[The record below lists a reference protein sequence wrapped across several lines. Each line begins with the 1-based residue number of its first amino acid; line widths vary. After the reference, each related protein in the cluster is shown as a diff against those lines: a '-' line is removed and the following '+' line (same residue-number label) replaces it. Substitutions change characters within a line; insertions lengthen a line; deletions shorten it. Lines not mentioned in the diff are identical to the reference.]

1 MNNFTDFILEARK
14 NYDSGSL
21 LSSEISKYLN
31 KVNKSIPKQ
40 VQTVI
45 YLTQKYNLLDASSI
59 NEIKTASKS
68 SLKKLASKYNINID
82 NISEL
87 HQLLNDIKSNIRLL
101 PQYQSKQERD
111 SIMLGKLSMDDLTID
126 LDTPQ
131 GRNSASKV
139 YMPMIYKI
147 VNQYLGKSSLS
158 KQELIS
164 AALVGFTNAM
174 NDWRRKTDDDD
185 EEKKVTFKTY
195 AAYRAKQ
202 QILNDM
208 NELSHTLSGTNWYAS
223 KNYGDK
229 LDAFSLDGILGVDDN
244 DFRQDRLSAL
254 GSKDANW
261 DLRGDEAKQWNELF
275 ELLNKTFTQREN
287 DIFYRFFGLNG
298 YKREKSKDIAKSYG
312 MSEGNI
318 RNSIINKMINFLK
331 KDKKANYILSGI
343 QDIYNESLML
353 EMVGFNKEEILE
365 HLIQDDTF
373 ILLEEL
379 NRWNNKDIFKNAFYN
394 ALDKINIED
403 SKKLIDIFK
412 GDFETI
418 DSNYKKNK
426 KLIIFFLSNL
436 YPSENMSKKTD
447 VALLEYMEEIQKLYQ
462 KYQLD

>member
-14 NYDSGSL
+14 NYDSESL

-31 KVNKSIPKQ
+31 KVNKVIPKQ
-40 VQTVI
+40 VQTAI
-45 YLTQKYNLLDASSI
+45 YLTQKYNLLNSSSI
-59 NEIKTASKS
+59 DEIKNASKS
-68 SLKKLASKYNINID
+68 SLKKLSTKYNISED
-82 NISEL
+82 NIVEL
-87 HQLLNDIKSNIRLL
+87 WQLLKDIKSNIRLL
-101 PQYQSKQERD
+101 PQYQSAQERE
-111 SIMLGKLSMDDLTID
+111 SLMLGKLSMDDLTID
-126 LDTPQ
+126 LDSQQ
-131 GRNSASKV
+131 GRNAATKV

-164 AALVGFTNAM
+164 AALIGFTNAM
-174 NDWRRKTDDDD
+174 NDWKRKTGDDD

-208 NELSHTLSGTNWYAS
+208 NELSHTLSGTNWYAT
-223 KNYGDK
+223 KHYGDQ
-229 LDAFSLDGILGVDDN
+229 LNAFSLDGMLGVDDS
-244 DFRQDRLSAL
+244 DFKQDRLSAL
-254 GSKDANW
+254 GMMDADW
-261 DLRGDEAKQWNELF
+261 DLNGDEGKQWKSLF
-275 ELLNKTFTQREN
+275 NLLEKSFTQREV

-298 YKREKSKDIAKSYG
+298 YKKEKSKDIAKSYG

-331 KDKKANYILSGI
+331 KDKKANNILSGI
-343 QDIYNESLML
+343 QSIYNEALMVEL
-353 EMVGFNKEEILE
+353 VGFNKQEILE
-365 HLIQDDTF
+365 ALESDDTF

-379 NRWNNKDIFKNAFYN
+379 NRWNNKDVFKLAFYN

-403 SKKLIDIFK
+403 SRKLIDIFK

-426 KLIIFFLSNL
+426 KLIIFFLSNI
-436 YPSENMSKKTD
+436 YPTENMNRKTD
-447 VALLEYMEEIQKLYQ
+447 VSLIEYMEEIQSLYQ
-462 KYQLD
+462 KYNLD